1 MNEFDTL
8 AAWYDAF
15 SDPEYYSAYAGFIDE
30 AVKAHSD
37 IPVADML
44 DLGCG
49 TCRLSVLLEKLGYS
63 MVCVDRSAQML
74 SHARNAS
81 GTLLLIEQDITA
93 FELYGTVQCAVST
106 LDTLNYLLTYAE
118 LEKVFALVANYLESG
133 GLFIFDV
140 NTPYRFS
147 AVYGNNSFVYESSV
161 DMLVW
166 QNADSA
172 RRHIMDLTL
181 FSQRRDGTYER
192 FDERQI
198 QRCYTVEKLSSL
210 LKKAGFEIAAL
221 YGGTDRRAL
230 GTDSEKAYFVAK
242 KKGKR

>member
-1 MNEFDTL
+1 MNEFDAL

-15 SDPEYYSAYAGFIDE
+15 SDPDYYSAYADFVNKTIRE
-30 AVKAHSD
+30 RSK
-37 IPVADML
+37 IPVADIL

-81 GTLLLIEQDITA
+81 STLLLIEQDITA
-93 FELYGTVQCAVST
+93 FELYGTVQCVVST
-106 LDTLNYLLTYAE
+106 LDTLNYLLTYSE

-147 AVYGNNSFVYESSV
+147 TVYGNNSFVYERGG
-161 DMLVW
+161 DMFVW

-172 RRHIMDLTL
+172 RRHVMDLTL
-181 FSQRRDGTYER
+181 FTQRRDGMYER

-198 QRCYTVEKLSSL
+198 QRSYDIKKLSSL
-210 LKKAGFEIAAL
+210 LDKAQLKVTAI
-221 YGGTDRRAL
+221 YGGTDFCPL
-230 GTDSEKAYFVAK
+230 GVSSEKAYFVTE
-242 KKGKR
+242 KKGKQ